1 VGREAEAR
9 VRRHPAA
16 TDLAGSQ
23 TGSRLRGAAGRL
35 VAVVGGLG
43 PLVAA
48 QAVNAAG
55 NFVSLTLTAKQLGP
69 TDYGEYA
76 VFLATALVVTQVS
89 DAGLGRAITLVC
101 SRLSPESARQDL
113 RQTYATGWSLRVA
126 THVAVIIL
134 FAAFAAIALTAHRPL
149 LAYFAAG
156 SLAGLAASL
165 ALFAAGVFQTE
176 RRFLTLALLNG
187 LPGVLRALLVIAL
200 AWSGR
205 LGLGTAA
212 AAYSLAPLL
221 AVLLVSSQL
230 GLLDLRSVRPGRAQL
245 RRLWS
250 AGKWIALA
258 AALEVL
264 YQRVDVIGL
273 RVLSTSQET
282 GIYAGAFL
290 FISAINFVILSVN
303 AQAYPALAA
312 AAERRDLTELRQ
324 VFTASTALLVVVGV
338 PLVCAVA
345 TVFPDVSTGVLG
357 SAYARSVVPM
367 RLLAVYGVATVI
379 QFNCGA
385 LFLAMG
391 RSSLVVLWS
400 LLLVLVEGLGIALA
414 VPRFGAAGAA
424 AAVAVAMAAM
434 LPLSWVWVTRLIGF
448 AIPVRAIAVTALLS
462 GAALLFLWVASP
474 SRPGAAD
481 VALKLVVWAV
491 VAAGALAVSARQTQP
506 LLAAARRR

>member
-1 VGREAEAR
+1 MA
-9 VRRHPAA
+9 
-16 TDLAGSQ
+16 
-23 TGSRLRGAAGRL
+23 
-35 VAVVGGLG
+35 AVVGGLG

-48 QAVNAAG
+48 QAINAAG
-55 NFVSLTLTAKQLGP
+55 NFVSLTLTARRLGP

-89 DAGLGRAITLVC
+89 DAGLGRAITLVS
-101 SRLSPESARQDL
+101 SRLSPASANQEL
-113 RQTYATGWSLRVA
+113 RRTYATAWSLRVG
-126 THVAVIIL
+126 THVGVIAL
-134 FAAFAAIALTAHRPL
+134 FAVFAVAAVAAHQPL
-149 LAYFAAG
+149 LAYFASG

-165 ALFAAGVFQTE
+165 ALFAAGVLQAE

-187 LPGVLRALLVIAL
+187 LPGVLRAVLVIGL
-200 AWSGR
+200 VWSGR

-212 AAYSLAPLL
+212 VVYAAAPLL
-221 AVLLVSSQL
+221 AVLLVSSRL
-230 GLLDLRSVRPGRAQL
+230 GLLDLRSVRPGRTQL

-258 AALEVL
+258 AGLEVL

-312 AAERRDLTELRQ
+312 AAERRDLGELRQ
-324 VFTASTALLVVVGV
+324 VFVASTALLVVVGV

-345 TVFPDVSTGVLG
+345 TIFPDVSGGILG
-357 SAYARSVVPM
+357 AAYARSAAPM

-400 LLLVLVEGLGIALA
+400 LLLALVEAAGIVLA

-424 AAVAVAMAAM
+424 AAVAVAMSLM
-434 LPLSWVWVTRLIGF
+434 LPVSWFWVTRLIGL
-448 AIPVRAIAVTALLS
+448 AIPVRALAITALLA
-462 GAALLFLWVASP
+462 GAALLFLTLGSP
-474 SRPGAAD
+474 APLGLAN
-481 VALKLVVWAV
+481 VVLKLGIWGLVT
-491 VAAGALAVSARQTQP
+491 AGALAFCARQTQP